1 MAKRT
6 DMGKKFVKRS
16 GKGFDQIKDLKIS
29 NDALLILKKNN
40 NSKEQIE
47 KLKKKINILRLGG
60 SVSGICLDYYLSA
73 KTRLNFELGGMA
85 THFEEFFRTRTILF
99 DISKRYF
106 GTAAEKMDYLIFYG
120 YNLSLMGDSKIK
132 ADKMV
137 KFFKEKIHEKF
148 KTLKKEQAIKK
159 IKELYKYE
167 EVSFL
172 GLTYGSF
179 DFKNRDFLY
188 AIGDGN
194 YLFGS
199 VYDINPFFR
208 FFRVMFVLFDEYNW
222 GNNDTYFFKMS
233 SDVNKPFTVVVE
245 TAAFKKF
252 EKEGLA
258 KPFLTFFVD
267 REVYF
272 Y

>member
-159 IKELYKYE
+159 IKELYQYE

-179 DFKNRDFLY
+179 DFGNTNLRADIKKQRITRKNGKTIIEYDY
-188 AIGDGN
+188 N
-194 YLFGS
+194 
-199 VYDINPFFR
+199 VYMYD
-208 FFRVMFVLFDEYNW
+208 Y
-222 GNNDTYFFKMS
+222 
-233 SDVNKPFTVVVE
+233 
-245 TAAFKKF
+245 F
-252 EKEGLA
+252 EKPLGDT
-258 KPFLTFFVD
+258 KPDFGRRYIMRTTPVP
-267 REVYF
+267 RTGKVII
-272 Y
+272 

>member
-172 GLTYGSF
+172 GL
-179 DFKNRDFLY
+179 
-188 AIGDGN
+188 I
-194 YLFGS
+194 
-199 VYDINPFFR
+199 IR

>member
-1 MAKRT
+1 M
-6 DMGKKFVKRS
+6 
-16 GKGFDQIKDLKIS
+16 
-29 NDALLILKKNN
+29 
-40 NSKEQIE
+40 
-47 KLKKKINILRLGG
+47 KKKINILRLGG

-179 DFKNRDFLY
+179 DFGNTNLRADIKKQRITRKNGKTIIEYDY
-188 AIGDGN
+188 N
-194 YLFGS
+194 
-199 VYDINPFFR
+199 VYMYD
-208 FFRVMFVLFDEYNW
+208 Y
-222 GNNDTYFFKMS
+222 
-233 SDVNKPFTVVVE
+233 
-245 TAAFKKF
+245 F
-252 EKEGLA
+252 EKPLGDT
-258 KPFLTFFVD
+258 KPDFGRRYIMRTTSVP
-267 REVYF
+267 RTGKVII
-272 Y
+272 

>member
-47 KLKKKINILRLGG
+47 KLKKKINTLRLGG
-60 SVSGICLDYYLSA
+60 SVSGICLYYYLSP

-85 THFEEFFRTRTILF
+85 THFEEFFRTRKILF
-99 DISKRYF
+99 DISKKYF

-137 KFFKEKIHEKF
+137 NFFKEKIYEKF

-159 IKELYKYE
+159 IKELYQYE

-179 DFKNRDFLY
+179 DFGNTNLRADIKKQRITRKNGKTIIEYDY
-188 AIGDGN
+188 N
-194 YLFGS
+194 
-199 VYDINPFFR
+199 VYMYD
-208 FFRVMFVLFDEYNW
+208 Y
-222 GNNDTYFFKMS
+222 
-233 SDVNKPFTVVVE
+233 
-245 TAAFKKF
+245 F
-252 EKEGLA
+252 EKPLGDT
-258 KPFLTFFVD
+258 KPDFGRRYIMRTTPVP
-267 REVYF
+267 RTGKVII
-272 Y
+272 

>member
-172 GLTYGSF
+172 GL
-179 DFKNRDFLY
+179 
-188 AIGDGN
+188 I
-194 YLFGS
+194 
-199 VYDINPFFR
+199 I
-208 FFRVMFVLFDEYNW
+208 
-222 GNNDTYFFKMS
+222 
-233 SDVNKPFTVVVE
+233 
-245 TAAFKKF
+245 
-252 EKEGLA
+252 
-258 KPFLTFFVD
+258 
-267 REVYF
+267 
-272 Y
+272 

>member
-60 SVSGICLDYYLSA
+60 SVSGICLDYYLSP

-85 THFEEFFRTRTILF
+85 THFEEFFRTRKILF
-99 DISKRYF
+99 DISKKYF

-137 KFFKEKIHEKF
+137 NFFKEKIYEKF

-159 IKELYKYE
+159 IKELYQYE

-179 DFKNRDFLY
+179 DFGNTNLRADIKKQRITRKNGKTIIEYDY
-188 AIGDGN
+188 N
-194 YLFGS
+194 
-199 VYDINPFFR
+199 VYMYD
-208 FFRVMFVLFDEYNW
+208 Y
-222 GNNDTYFFKMS
+222 
-233 SDVNKPFTVVVE
+233 
-245 TAAFKKF
+245 F
-252 EKEGLA
+252 EKPLGDT
-258 KPFLTFFVD
+258 KPDFGRRYIMRTTPVP
-267 REVYF
+267 RTGKVII
-272 Y
+272 

>member
-1 MAKRT
+1 M
-6 DMGKKFVKRS
+6 
-16 GKGFDQIKDLKIS
+16 
-29 NDALLILKKNN
+29 KKNN

-179 DFKNRDFLY
+179 DFGNTNLRADIKKQRITRKNGKTIIEYDY
-188 AIGDGN
+188 N
-194 YLFGS
+194 
-199 VYDINPFFR
+199 VYMYD
-208 FFRVMFVLFDEYNW
+208 Y
-222 GNNDTYFFKMS
+222 
-233 SDVNKPFTVVVE
+233 
-245 TAAFKKF
+245 F
-252 EKEGLA
+252 EKPLGDT
-258 KPFLTFFVD
+258 KPDFGRRYIMRTTSVP
-267 REVYF
+267 RTGKVII
-272 Y
+272 

>member
-85 THFEEFFRTRTILF
+85 THFEEFFRTRKILF

-137 KFFKEKIHEKF
+137 NFFKEKIYEKF

-159 IKELYKYE
+159 IKELYQYE

-179 DFKNRDFLY
+179 DFGNTNLRADIKKQRITRKNGKTIIEYDY
-188 AIGDGN
+188 N
-194 YLFGS
+194 
-199 VYDINPFFR
+199 VYMYD
-208 FFRVMFVLFDEYNW
+208 Y
-222 GNNDTYFFKMS
+222 
-233 SDVNKPFTVVVE
+233 
-245 TAAFKKF
+245 F
-252 EKEGLA
+252 EKPLGDT
-258 KPFLTFFVD
+258 KPDFGRRYIMRTTPVP
-267 REVYF
+267 RTGKVII
-272 Y
+272 

>member
-29 NDALLILKKNN
+29 NDALLILKKKN

-60 SVSGICLDYYLSA
+60 SVSGICLDYYLSP

-85 THFEEFFRTRTILF
+85 THFEEFFRTRKILF
-99 DISKRYF
+99 DISKKYF

-137 KFFKEKIHEKF
+137 NFFKEKIHEKF

-159 IKELYKYE
+159 IKELYQYE

-179 DFKNRDFLY
+179 DFGNTNLRADIKKQRITRKNGKTIIEYDY
-188 AIGDGN
+188 N
-194 YLFGS
+194 
-199 VYDINPFFR
+199 VYMYD
-208 FFRVMFVLFDEYNW
+208 Y
-222 GNNDTYFFKMS
+222 
-233 SDVNKPFTVVVE
+233 
-245 TAAFKKF
+245 F
-252 EKEGLA
+252 EKPLGDT
-258 KPFLTFFVD
+258 KPDFGRRYIMRTTPVP
-267 REVYF
+267 RTGKVII
-272 Y
+272 

>member
-1 MAKRT
+1 M
-6 DMGKKFVKRS
+6 
-16 GKGFDQIKDLKIS
+16 
-29 NDALLILKKNN
+29 
-40 NSKEQIE
+40 
-47 KLKKKINILRLGG
+47 
-60 SVSGICLDYYLSA
+60 
-73 KTRLNFELGGMA
+73 
-85 THFEEFFRTRTILF
+85 
-99 DISKRYF
+99 
-106 GTAAEKMDYLIFYG
+106 
-120 YNLSLMGDSKIK
+120 
-132 ADKMV
+132 
-137 KFFKEKIHEKF
+137 
-148 KTLKKEQAIKK
+148 
-159 IKELYKYE
+159 
-167 EVSFL
+167 SFL

-179 DFKNRDFLY
+179 DFNNRDFLY